1 MIDNLNKN
9 WVYMFHRI
17 LTFSRMGLAMI
28 DSNVHILPGVDDG
41 AIDEENAIYMIEKAK
56 ADGITHWIVTPHFD
70 HTSSKFTYDVLKTK
84 YDEWFL
90 AYGERYAGGNLLF
103 GLVVFIDA
111 TFLEDMDKM
120 SRLPTFE
127 NSHYMLVAFDTN
139 WTYGEIK
146 DALNRL
152 IAYGIVPILAHTEN
166 YSDLAESPYKVKLLS
181 EEGVLIQLKASSF
194 LKKSCQ
200 KFIRELLMMNAVD
213 LVASDGHDTTTR
225 PPILSEAY
233 DVVARYYSKAWAN
246 RLFLE
251 TPMKVFYGEHY
262 YRPLN
267 TVKLRK
273 SYRISM
279 GVSAAFGIILLAI
292 GISQMTNLPPQFI
305 NEAEVVI
312 TEEIVPAGFADVA
325 EYDDII
331 SKGNSKCLD
340 LFGRYE
346 ADLIAIHDK
355 INYAYSDIT
364 DLQTRNAQINVYK
377 LEVKALESKYDVDF
391 VTLLEEI
398 EGELEEYG
406 YSTDALKELRN
417 SYILFKESIKRKY
430 LDIF

>member
-1 MIDNLNKN
+1 
-9 WVYMFHRI
+9 
-17 LTFSRMGLAMI
+17 MI

-41 AIDEENAIYMIEKAK
+41 ARDEENAIYMLEKAK
-56 ADGITHWIVTPHFD
+56 ADGITHWIVTPYFNRT
-70 HTSSKFTYDVLKTK
+70 TSEYTYDELKSK
-84 YDEWFL
+84 YNEWFQ
-90 AYGERYAGGNLLF
+90 AYGEMYAGGNLLF
-103 GLVVFIDA
+103 GLEVFIDA
-111 TFLEDMDKM
+111 NFMEDLENM

-127 NSHYMLVAFDTN
+127 NSHYMLVTFDAS
-139 WTYGEIK
+139 WTYEQMK
-146 DALNRL
+146 DALTKL

-166 YSDLAESPYKVKLLS
+166 YSDLTESPYKVKLLS
-181 EEGVLIQLKASSF
+181 EEGVLIQLTSSSF

-213 LVASDGHDTTTR
+213 LVASDGHDTISR

-262 YRPLN
+262 FRPLN
-267 TVKLRK
+267 SVKLRK
-273 SYRISM
+273 SYRVSM

-292 GISQMTNLPPQFI
+292 GISQMTNFPPQFI

-312 TEEIVPAGFADVA
+312 TEEIVPAGFADAA
-325 EYDDII
+325 EYDEIM
-331 SKGNSKCLD
+331 SNGNSKCLD
-340 LFGRYE
+340 LFSRYE

-377 LEVKALESKYDVDF
+377 LEAKALESKYDVEF
-391 VTLLEEI
+391 VTLLDEI

-417 SYILFKESIKRKY
+417 SYILFKDSIKRKY

>member
-1 MIDNLNKN
+1 
-9 WVYMFHRI
+9 MFHRI

-41 AIDEENAIYMIEKAK
+41 AIDEENAIYMLEKAK

-70 HTSSKFTYDVLKTK
+70 HNSSKYTNDVLKSK
-84 YDEWFL
+84 YDEWFQ

-103 GLVVFIDA
+103 GLEVFIDSN
-111 TFLEDMDKM
+111 FMENLNKM

-127 NSHYMLVAFDTN
+127 NSHYMLVVFDSN
-139 WTYGEIK
+139 WTYEQIK
-146 DALNRL
+146 EALTRL
-152 IAYGIVPILAHTEN
+152 MTYGIVPILSHTET
-166 YSDLAESPYKVKLLS
+166 YSDLTESPYKVKLLS
-181 EEGVLIQLKASSF
+181 EEGVIIQLKASSF

-213 LVASDGHDTTTR
+213 LVASDGHDTTVR

-233 DVVARYYSKAWAN
+233 DVVARYYSKTWAN
-246 RLFLE
+246 RLFIE

-262 YRPLN
+262 FRPLN
-267 TVKLRK
+267 TVKLRR

-292 GISQMTNLPPQFI
+292 GISQMTNQPPQFLD
-305 NEAEVVI
+305 EAEVVI
-312 TEEIVPAGFADVA
+312 TEEIVPAGFADTA
-325 EYDDII
+325 EYDEII
-331 SKGNSKCLD
+331 SNGNSKCLD

-346 ADLIAIHDK
+346 ADMIAIHYK

-364 DLQTRNAQINVYK
+364 DLQTRNAQINAYK
-377 LEVKALESKYDVDF
+377 LEAKDLESKYDVDV
-391 VTLLEEI
+391 VTILDEL

-430 LDIF
+430 LDIY